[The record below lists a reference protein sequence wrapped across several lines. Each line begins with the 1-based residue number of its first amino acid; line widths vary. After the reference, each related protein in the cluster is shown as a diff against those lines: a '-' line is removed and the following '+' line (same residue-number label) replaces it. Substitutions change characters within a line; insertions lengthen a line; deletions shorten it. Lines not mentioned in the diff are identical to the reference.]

1 VSVLKPGRKAPL
13 FTLPADDGST
23 VSLKELRG
31 SAVVLF
37 FYPKDDTETCTVE
50 ACGFRD
56 SMPRFD
62 ALDAVVLG
70 VSADGVRSHARFRAK
85 YALPYRLLAD
95 TEHVVAEKYGVW
107 QEKQLFGRRYMGI
120 VRTTFV
126 IDVAG
131 RIARVFEKVR
141 AAGHADE
148 VAATIAEL

>member
-1 VSVLKPGRKAPL
+1 MPVLKPGRKAPL

-23 VSLKELRG
+23 VSLKELRV

-56 SMPRFD
+56 AMPRFD

-70 VSADGVRSHARFRAK
+70 ASTDGVRSHARFRAK

-126 IDVAG
+126 IDGAG